1 MFAGGSMEIKTEI
14 RDGVTIVE
22 IAGNIDSNTAP
33 EAQGAILPLIVLDCR
48 MVLDMEQCHYVSSAG
63 LRVLLM
69 IAKLLATK
77 GGQCALAKVSD
88 EIKDVMD
95 ITGFASFFKTYDT
108 VSAAVEA
115 FRK

>member
-1 MFAGGSMEIKTEI
+1 MEIKTEI
-14 RDGVTIVE
+14 RNGATIVE
-22 IAGNIDSNTAP
+22 IVGNMDSNTAP
-33 EAQGAILPLIVLDCR
+33 EAQGAILPLIVPDCR
-48 MVLDMEQCHYVSSAG
+48 MVLDMDQCNYVSSAG

-69 IAKLLATK
+69 IAKLLASK
-77 GGQCALAKVSD
+77 GGQCALATVSD